1 MDLVPGRSEWWA
13 KLLIVQ
19 QANRAKNSECSL
31 IYQYKLVD
39 FDSAI
44 PRFESWRPSQI
55 KALKGCSGRALLCKP
70 KYWCFGTNLMS
81 CGANRRSGWIST
93 ASTACCLLGS
103 IAWLP
108 GCSTP

>member
-1 MDLVPGRSEWWA
+1 VVALGQDGMDLVPGRSEWWA

-70 KYWCFGTNLMS
+70 KYATSPQGSASFAPLAATP
-81 CGANRRSGWIST
+81 RRRLRHRKG
-93 ASTACCLLGS
+93 G
-103 IAWLP
+103 
-108 GCSTP
+108 